1 MSFLLDTHTLIWAFL
16 YITKLSKAVTEIL
29 ENPRL
34 DVYASVINYWEIS
47 IKVERGK
54 LKLEGFLPEDL
65 PELSKEMGLKTFRL
79 NEKDASSFFKLS
91 KNHHRD
97 PFDRMLI
104 WQAIN
109 NNYTLLTCDPEIKLY
124 EQVGLKTFW

>member
-1 MSFLLDTHTLIWAFL
+1 MSFLLDTYTLIWAFL
-16 YITKLSKAVTEIL
+16 SISKLSKSVTEIL

-79 NEKDASSFFKLS
+79 DEKDASSFFKLN